1 MGLCAQHCCS
11 AATKAAPYRHD
22 VTIVYH
28 ECVPSAR
35 DGGGGGR
42 IRAEALR
49 ASCLAPLPRL
59 TTNLELLQN
68 WCRK

>member
-28 ECVPSAR
+28 ECVPS
-35 DGGGGGR
+35 
-42 IRAEALR
+42 IIFVL
-49 ASCLAPLPRL
+49 
-59 TTNLELLQN
+59 
-68 WCRK
+68 